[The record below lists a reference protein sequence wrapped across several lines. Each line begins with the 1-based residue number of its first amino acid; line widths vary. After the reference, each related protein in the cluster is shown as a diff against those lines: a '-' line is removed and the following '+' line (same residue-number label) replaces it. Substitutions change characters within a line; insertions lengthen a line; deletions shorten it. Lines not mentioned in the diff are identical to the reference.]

1 MPISKANMTTTH
13 QQLISLNEASNMTPY
28 SADYLGLLIRKGRLE
43 GFKEKGKWYTTRE
56 AVERYLR
63 KVAEASYA
71 HQENLNVEVP
81 AEKIKMASVNLR
93 WTLILVGVIFAGAVL
108 FGAYTYVR
116 SNQDSACLKYK
127 VRKDESGNITIEIGK
142 DEYVRNVSVI
152 QGE

>member
-1 MPISKANMTTTH
+1 MNDNHRQPISLK
-13 QQLISLNEASNMTPY
+13 EASQMTPY
-28 SADYLGLLIRKGRLE
+28 SDEYLGLLIRKGRLE

-56 AVERYLR
+56 AVQRYLR

-93 WTLILVGVIFAGAVL
+93 WALILAGVIFAGAVF
-108 FGAYTYVR
+108 FGAYSWVK
-116 SNQDSACLKYK
+116 SKEDSACAKYK
-127 VRKDESGNITIEIGK
+127 VRKDEAGNIIIEIPK
-142 DEYVRNVSVI
+142 NENVKNISVM

>member
-1 MPISKANMTTTH
+1 MNTSH
-13 QQLISLNEASNMTPY
+13 QQLISLQEASNMTPY

-56 AVERYLR
+56 AVERYMR

-81 AEKIKMASVNLR
+81 AEKIKMASVNFR
-93 WTLILVGVIFAGAVL
+93 WALILAGVIFVGAVL
-108 FGAYTYVR
+108 FGANSYVK
-116 SNQDSACLKYK
+116 SKQDSACAKYK
-127 VRKDESGNITIEIGK
+127 VRKDESGNITIEVGK
-142 DEYVRNVSVI
+142 DEYVRNISVI